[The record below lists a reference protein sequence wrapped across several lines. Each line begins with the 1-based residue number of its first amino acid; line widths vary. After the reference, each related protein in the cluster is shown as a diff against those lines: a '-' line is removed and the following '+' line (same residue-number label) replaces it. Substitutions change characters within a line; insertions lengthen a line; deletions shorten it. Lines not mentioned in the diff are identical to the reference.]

1 MNADVW
7 YYLAALLLLVIN
19 VSCWTATVFSLPGNW
34 GIVLA
39 TLVFAL
45 VLNDDAAERGIHL
58 GTLGTIV
65 GLAVLGEVIEMTAG
79 AAGAAKKGGSRR
91 GMILAMF
98 GAMVGSVGGT
108 ILGAPLPV
116 FGPILGALGGG
127 AGGAFVGAY
136 AGESWKGRTT
146 ADRLAI
152 STAALVGRLLG
163 TVCKLLVGVVMVV
176 IATMDSLG

>member
-1 MNADVW
+1 MTADVW
-7 YYLAALLLLVIN
+7 YYLAALLLLVVN

-39 TLVFAL
+39 TLLFAL
-45 VLNDDAAERGIHL
+45 FLNDDAAGRGLHL

-65 GLAVLGEVIEMTAG
+65 GLALLGEIIEMFAG

-91 GMILAMF
+91 GMVLAMF
-98 GAMVGSVGGT
+98 GAMAGSIGGT
-108 ILGAPLPV
+108 ALGTPLPV

-127 AGGAFVGAY
+127 AAGAFLGAY
-136 AGESWKGRTT
+136 VGETWKGRKTE
-146 ADRLAI
+146 DRLAI

-176 IATMDSLG
+176 IATVDSLG